1 MTATADLLDEYGDR
15 AAVCE
20 LRFRQFGG
28 VRSFTGEI
36 STVRCHEDN
45 VLVKRQVSEPG
56 NGRVLV
62 VDGGGSVRV
71 ALVGEMVAR
80 RARDNGWAGLVIHGA
95 VRDAAALRELDLG
108 LKALGSNPRPGGKA
122 GFGEIDAPVAFG
134 GVTFR
139 PGATLCSDDDG
150 IVVLDRIA

>member
-1 MTATADLLDEYGDR
+1 MPATADLLDEYGDR

-20 LRFRQFGG
+20 LGRRQFGG
-28 VRSFTGEI
+28 VRSFSGEI

-71 ALVGEMVAR
+71 ALLGDMMAGL
-80 RARDNGWAGLVIHGA
+80 ARDNGWAGLVIHGA
-95 VRDAAALRELDLG
+95 VRDVAALRKLELG
-108 LKALGSNPRPGGKA
+108 
-122 GFGEIDAPVAFG
+122 
-134 GVTFR
+134 
-139 PGATLCSDDDG
+139 
-150 IVVLDRIA
+150 